1 MLLARS
7 ITRPLGVLVER
18 LEMLGSRCVSDL
30 RKALDAMA
38 KGDLTQSVTP
48 VTPPIESTAK
58 DEIGQAS
65 NAFDGIRTN
74 TVAMVSTY
82 NETRETLAGV
92 IAQIRDTAVNVNAAA
107 AQMAQTSEEAGR
119 AVGEI
124 ATAIGGIAEGAER
137 QVKMVTDAQGA
148 SELTRDQAGE
158 GIATAE
164 RMGAVIGDLGTRSE
178 QIGGIVETITGIAEQ
193 TNLLALNAAIEAAR
207 AGEQGRGF
215 AVVAEEVRKLA
226 EESQRAAASISDLI
240 GEIQKATQ
248 EAVGVVDREAR
259 GAFTR
264 IAESSESAARRAGRG
279 RRGGRAVQR
288 GHRGGLGL
296 DRADQRLGAGA
307 GCDRR
312 GAVRHRRGPRD
323 PRRAL
328 QDPLVR
334 WQPRRRGSERR
345 DRLPSQAGTVGAPD
359 LPSGAPRCPDRPT
372 SRRRGCR
379 RAGPAPGSARRSSGS
394 RTPACSRPRR

>member
-1 MLLARS
+1 
-7 ITRPLGVLVER
+7 
-18 LEMLGSRCVSDL
+18 
-30 RKALDAMA
+30 
-38 KGDLTQSVTP
+38 
-48 VTPPIESTAK
+48 
-58 DEIGQAS
+58 
-65 NAFDGIRTN
+65 
-74 TVAMVSTY
+74 
-82 NETRETLAGV
+82 
-92 IAQIRDTAVNVNAAA
+92 
-107 AQMAQTSEEAGR
+107 MAQTSEEAGR

-164 RMGAVIGDLGTRSE
+164 RMGAVIGDLGARSE

-226 EESQRAAASISDLI
+226 EESQRAAASISRSDRRDPEGHPGGRGRGRPRGPRRLHPHRRV
-240 GEIQKATQ
+240 QP
-248 EAVGVVDREAR
+248 VG
-259 GAFTR
+259 
-264 IAESSESAARRAGRG
+264 ARRAGRG

-296 DRADQRLGAGA
+296 
-307 GCDRR
+307 
-312 GAVRHRRGPRD
+312 HRSRP
-323 PRRAL
+323 A
-328 QDPLVR
+328 
-334 WQPRRRGSERR
+334 PRRRSWPPPPRSCPAPPRASRPSSRTSRPTSWHRAGSERR
-345 DRLPSQAGTVGAPD
+345 DRLPSQAGTAGAPD

-372 SRRRGCR
+372 FRRRGCR

-394 RTPACSRPRR
+394 RTRACSRPRR